1 VTRPPTSLSAL
12 AHSRLP
18 TPPSSLPERPKR
30 SRRRLVAA
38 ALVGVAA
45 IAGMIGRLTRDEPQ
59 LQQLILH
66 GAPEI
71 KRAPNGERI
80 RWRRGATTIH
90 IDASLDRFGPGA
102 KLAVQNA
109 FGTWLASDAYVPAL
123 TFDTSRGA
131 RLTMKADGRNTVLA
145 APITIPGHEKDL
157 AVALVYWDERTGAIR
172 EADIVVNTKV
182 PFGVLDQEPDR
193 DRDHDRDHD
202 HDHHHS
208 KPQKPKDSC
217 ANRYDLQNVLT
228 HEVGHYLGLGE
239 DVEER
244 LATMYFS
251 SARCETQKRT
261 LEAVDEQAVAT
272 LYATPLD
279 EPAQQANAGCSISGS
294 RPGEGPA
301 AAFLLLSALGV
312 FSRRRSAKS

>member
-1 VTRPPTSLSAL
+1 HPLRRGAARARSGAHAQGTPGPDVEPGVTPFGPEPPGLRSTSLRVTRPPTSLSAL

-18 TPPSSLPERPKR
+18 TPPTSLPERPKR

-123 TFDTSRGA
+123 T
-131 RLTMKADGRNTVLA
+131 
-145 APITIPGHEKDL
+145 
-157 AVALVYWDERTGAIR
+157 
-172 EADIVVNTKV
+172 
-182 PFGVLDQEPDR
+182 
-193 DRDHDRDHD
+193 
-202 HDHHHS
+202 
-208 KPQKPKDSC
+208 
-217 ANRYDLQNVLT
+217 
-228 HEVGHYLGLGE
+228 
-239 DVEER
+239 
-244 LATMYFS
+244 
-251 SARCETQKRT
+251 
-261 LEAVDEQAVAT
+261 
-272 LYATPLD
+272 
-279 EPAQQANAGCSISGS
+279 
-294 RPGEGPA
+294 
-301 AAFLLLSALGV
+301 
-312 FSRRRSAKS
+312 